1 MNYLFDGSFQ
11 GLLTCVFEAFEF
23 KDVSVRICEEQSYSA
38 DMFSQTRTI
47 ITNQTKAERIWK
59 GLSKHLKKS
68 EIRSFYSA
76 YLSEDAQAYQAIF
89 NLMVRGFST
98 SFNLLHDYGDNDV
111 MTLSQTLKKVGR
123 EQHRMKAF
131 VRFQKSNDGL
141 YFSMVDPDFNVLPLI
156 IAFFKNRY
164 ADQRWMIYDVRRNY
178 GFMYDKTKVFEI
190 QLFEHTQ
197 VNLSIAL
204 ETIEL
209 DDSEL
214 KYQRLWKQYFKSTNI
229 EARKNTKLHIQH
241 VPKRYWKYLI
251 EKQSL

>member
-1 MNYLFDGSFQ
+1 
-11 GLLTCVFEAFEF
+11 
-23 KDVSVRICEEQSYSA
+23 
-38 DMFSQTRTI
+38 
-47 ITNQTKAERIWK
+47 
-59 GLSKHLKKS
+59 
-68 EIRSFYSA
+68 
-76 YLSEDAQAYQAIF
+76 
-89 NLMVRGFST
+89 
-98 SFNLLHDYGDNDV
+98 
-111 MTLSQTLKKVGR
+111 
-123 EQHRMKAF
+123 
-131 VRFQKSNDGL
+131 
-141 YFSMVDPDFNVLPLI
+141 
-156 IAFFKNRY
+156 
-164 ADQRWMIYDVRRNY
+164 MIYDVRRNY